1 MFRFYHFDT
10 ATKFQPTN
18 LLGAL
23 GVGALVGLE
32 VGRIV
37 ICAKVRIDNYLSTF
51 TKDEYNNKTKGKEIN
66 NNNISNKT
74 EI

>member
-1 MFRFYHFDT
+1 MQFAINHFICFPFYDYDT

-32 VGRIV
+32 VGRVV
-37 ICAKVRIDNYLSTF
+37 ICAKVRIDN
-51 TKDEYNNKTKGKEIN
+51 
-66 NNNISNKT
+66 
-74 EI
+74 